1 MLTASRWSSEPP
13 FQGFRSEGEASI
25 RCRIFIKEAAAPLV
39 KGAGGLSQR
48 CNIPAHGQS
57 VSGDGA
63 LPYFVGSG
71 QEQSA
76 MPCSCQC
83 SAWLRSG
90 VSGWDFWAV
99 LCAFPGLAKCRTSSQ
114 ALAPVRFGAGVIG
127 FCLRCGGVAWVN
139 GLMVNRSEWSFF
151 TGGKEYF
158 LV

>member
-39 KGAGGLSQR
+39 KGAGGFSQR

-57 VSGDGA
+57 VSVDGA
-63 LPYFVGSG
+63 LPYDVGSG

-83 SAWLRSG
+83 SAWQWNG
-90 VSGWDFWAV
+90 VAGWDFWVV
-99 LCAFPGLAKCRTSSQ
+99 LRRSLGLPSAERQ
-114 ALAPVRFGAGVIG
+114 ARRLH
-127 FCLRCGGVAWVN
+127 LCGSA
-139 GLMVNRSEWSFF
+139 RA
-151 TGGKEYF
+151 
-158 LV
+158 